1 MNNALNQ
8 GFVVVRNRSFQYL
21 VILLIVIVLIIA
33 IYRQG
38 RKAGETELPTIP
50 AGGIP
55 SGWGEQ
61 EALSLAREFY
71 EATSLFELGSRKEA
85 IYKQLLQLFPNQ
97 LIYVYNVYQK
107 KYAKTTGFFGGE
119 KIESMLDRLESFWGG
134 YLVGDLDDQLIDRL
148 KKAGAI

>member
-55 SGWGEQ
+55 SGWGEL
-61 EALSLAREFY
+61 EAVSLAREFY

-107 KYAKTTGFFGGE
+107 KYAKTTGLFGGE
-119 KIESMLDRLESFWGG
+119 KVESMLDRLESFWHG
-134 YLVGDLDDQLIDRL
+134 YLVGDLDDQLIERL
-148 KKAGAI
+148 KKAGAT

>member
-55 SGWGEQ
+55 SGWGEL
-61 EALSLAREFY
+61 EAVSLAREFY

-107 KYAKTTGFFGGE
+107 KYAKTTGFLGGE
-119 KIESMLDRLESFWGG
+119 KVESMLDRLESFWHG
-134 YLVGDLDDQLIDRL
+134 YLVGDLDNQLIERL
-148 KKAGAI
+148 KKAGAT